1 MSTTTPTTPIK
12 LTDQKPFAI
21 GGRRL
26 CFVHP
31 LESDK
36 CIKVLRVDDQRT
48 VRLQSKKKSVLF
60 SLRREYDNNAH
71 EKQILDQ
78 LQARIGPQMN
88 QHLPQCYG
96 YVETDM
102 GPGLVL
108 DLVRDHDGP
117 IARSLRELISVGFE
131 LEQFRPAFLELES
144 FFVKHVILT
153 RAVLDHNISA
163 QHRADGSWRMV
174 VIDGLGD
181 PAFLPVARWIP
192 ALGRAKM
199 HRRFAQA
206 WPRFEKLT
214 TNKVTQELIEK
225 STWGQGFLNHR
236 G

>member
-1 MSTTTPTTPIK
+1 MASDSSILK
-12 LTDQKPFAI
+12 LTDQQPFAI

-31 LESDK
+31 LEPDK
-36 CIKVLRVDDQRT
+36 CIKVLRQDDQRT
-48 VRLQSKKKSVLF
+48 VRLQSKKKSLLF
-60 SLRREYDNNAH
+60 SFRREYDNNAH

-78 LQARIGPQMN
+78 LARQIGVDMSK
-88 QHLPQCYG
+88 HLPRCYG
-96 YVETDM
+96 YVQTDM

-117 IARSLRELISVGFE
+117 ISRSLRELISIGFE
-131 LEQFRPAFLELES
+131 LEQFRPAFKELEA
-144 FFVKHVILT
+144 FFVEHVILT
-153 RAVLDHNISA
+153 RAVLDHNITA

-181 PAFLPVARWIP
+181 PAWLPVARWVP
-192 ALGRAKM
+192 AIGRSKIR
-199 HRRFAQA
+199 RRFAEA
-206 WPRFEKLT
+206 WPKFEKLT
-214 TNKVTQELIEK
+214 SNRVTQELINR

>member
-1 MSTTTPTTPIK
+1 MRRGSVRA
-12 LTDQKPFAI
+12 LGLAEVAFARDPVLSFADGVAKVI
-21 GGRRL
+21 SGADPK
-26 CFVHP
+26 HP
-31 LESDK
+31 SLLES
-36 CIKVLRVDDQRT
+36 LQRDDT
-48 VRLQSKKKSVLF
+48 S
-60 SLRREYDNNAH
+60 
-71 EKQILDQ
+71 
-78 LQARIGPQMN
+78 
-88 QHLPQCYG
+88 
-96 YVETDM
+96 
-102 GPGLVL
+102 VL

>member
-1 MSTTTPTTPIK
+1 MAGDPPILK
-12 LTDQKPFAI
+12 LTDRQPFAI

-31 LESDK
+31 LEPDK
-36 CIKVLRVDDQRT
+36 CIKVLRQDDRRT
-48 VRLQSKKKSVLF
+48 VRLQSKKKSPLF
-60 SLRREYDNNAH
+60 GLRREYDNNAH
-71 EKQILDQ
+71 EKQILDR
-78 LQARIGPQMN
+78 LARQIGADMN
-88 QHLPQCYG
+88 SHLPRCHG
-96 YVETDM
+96 YAQTDL

-117 IARSLRELISVGFE
+117 IARSLRELISVGYE
-131 LEQFRPAFLELES
+131 LEQFRPAFKELEA
-144 FFVKHVILT
+144 FFVKHAILT
-153 RAVLDHNISA
+153 RAVLDHNITA
-163 QHRADGSWRMV
+163 QRRADGGWRMV

-181 PAFLPVARWIP
+181 PAFLPLARWIP

-199 HRRFAQA
+199 RRRFAEA

-214 TNKVTQELIEK
+214 RNKVTQELIDK

>member
-1 MSTTTPTTPIK
+1 MASDPSILK
-12 LTDQKPFAI
+12 LTDQQPFAI

-31 LESDK
+31 LEPDK
-36 CIKVLRVDDQRT
+36 CIKVLRHDDQRT
-48 VRLQSKKKSVLF
+48 VRLQSKKKSFLF

-71 EKQILDQ
+71 EKQILDRLMQ
-78 LQARIGPQMN
+78 SIGPDMSH
-88 QHLPQCYG
+88 HLPLCYG
-96 YVETDM
+96 YVETDL

-108 DLVRDHDGP
+108 DLVRDHEGP
-117 IARSLRELISVGFE
+117 ISRSLRELISVGFE
-131 LEQFRPAFLELES
+131 LEQFRPAFKELED

-153 RAVLDHNISA
+153 RAVLDHNITV

-181 PAFLPVARWIP
+181 PAFLPLARWIP
-192 ALGRAKM
+192 AIGRAKM
-199 HRRFAQA
+199 RRRFAEA

-214 TNKVTQELIEK
+214 KNKVTQELIDK